1 VLTPTSHRPTRA
13 EQAGQAGNPRNGG
26 ASRTRLATGGLLLAA
41 AIAASTTACSTSG
54 GDDGSAGGSNNA
66 APAASAG
73 TGTGTGTG
81 TGSSGKTIQVV
92 AAENFWGSI
101 AGQLGGDHVKV
112 TSIITNPATD
122 PHDYEPTA
130 ADARTV
136 AGAQY
141 AIVNGVGYDAWA
153 DKLLA
158 AGPDPDRAELK
169 VGDLVGIKPGGN
181 PHRWYSPDN
190 VHQVI
195 EQITSEYKK
204 LDPADAAYFDAQKS
218 TFENTTLAPYNQ
230 AISSIKAKYA
240 GTPIGASESIV
251 SPLADG
257 LDLKMLTPYSF
268 LSAISEGSDPT
279 AHDKAEIDQQIT
291 SKQIKI
297 YVYNSQNATPDVQQ
311 QVKEAK
317 AEGIPVATVTETLT
331 PAGASF
337 QQWQVRQLQDIAAA
351 LAKATGK

>member
-1 VLTPTSHRPTRA
+1 MNAVPPRSAVRRPTRFA
-13 EQAGQAGNPRNGG
+13 LGG
-26 ASRTRLATGGLLLAA
+26 VAVLAA
-41 AIAASTTACSTSG
+41 VAAAACSTSSTSG
-54 GDDGSAGGSNNA
+54 GGSSADPSPAAGGA
-66 APAASAG
+66 HG
-73 TGTGTGTG
+73 GR
-81 TGSSGKTIQVV
+81 TIQVV
-92 AAENFWGSI
+92 AAENFWGSV
-101 AGQLGGDHVKV
+101 AAQLGGSHVKV
-112 TSIITNPATD
+112 TSIINSPDAD

-141 AIVNGVGYDAWA
+141 TIVNGIGYDAWA

-158 AGPDPDRAELK
+158 GSPSTGRTDLE
-169 VGDLVGIKPGGN
+169 VGDLVGIRPGGN

-195 EQITSEYKK
+195 DRITADYKK
-204 LDPADAAYFDAQKS
+204 IDPADAADFDRLRNTYDS
-218 TFENTTLAPYNQ
+218 TTLAPYDQ
-230 AISSIKAKYA
+230 LISDIKRTYA

-257 LDLKMLTPYSF
+257 LGLTMLTPDSF
-268 LSAISEGSDPT
+268 LSAISEGTDPT
-279 AHDKAEIDQQIT
+279 AKDKAAIDRQIAD
-291 SKQIKI
+291 KKIKI
-297 YVYNSQNATPDVQQ
+297 YVYNSQNATPDVQA
-311 QVKEAK
+311 QVKAAK

-337 QQWQVRQLQDIAAA
+337 QDWQVRQLQGIQQA

>member
-1 VLTPTSHRPTRA
+1 MSTVPAPRSARPSARVVLVT
-13 EQAGQAGNPRNGG
+13 
-26 ASRTRLATGGLLLAA
+26 ATAA
-41 AIAASTTACSTSG
+41 LTAVTATACSTSSSNTS
-54 GDDGSAGGSNNA
+54 DTAATGS
-66 APAASAG
+66 
-73 TGTGTGTG
+73 
-81 TGSSGKTIQVV
+81 SSGKTIQVV

-101 AGQLGGDHVKV
+101 ASQLGGSHVKV
-112 TSIITNPATD
+112 DSIITNPSTD

-141 AIVNGVGYDAWA
+141 AVVNGIGYDAWA

-158 AGPDPDRAELK
+158 SNPGSGRTELK

-181 PHRWYSPDN
+181 PHRWYSPGN

-195 EQITSEYKK
+195 EKITADYKK
-204 LDPADAAYFDAQKS
+204 IDPADASYFDQQK
-218 TFENTTLAPYNQ
+218 TAFETKTLAGYNQ
-230 AISSIKAKYA
+230 LIADIKAKYA

-251 SPLADG
+251 TPLADG
-257 LDLKMLTPYSF
+257 LGLKMLTPETF
-268 LSAISEGSDPT
+268 LDAMSEGSDPT
-279 AHDKAEIDQQIT
+279 AQDKATIDRQIK

-297 YVYNSQNATPDVQQ
+297 YVYNSQNSTPDVQA
-311 QVKEAK
+311 QVKAAK

-331 PAGASF
+331 PAGATF
-337 QQWQVRQLQDIAAA
+337 QQWQTTELQGIEQA

>member
-1 VLTPTSHRPTRA
+1 MSAVPI
-13 EQAGQAGNPRNGG
+13 PRSGR
-26 ASRTRLATGGLLLAA
+26 SSTRLALITATAA
-41 AIAASTTACSTSG
+41 LTAATATACSTSSS
-54 GDDGSAGGSNNA
+54 DTSDTAATGS
-66 APAASAG
+66 
-73 TGTGTGTG
+73 
-81 TGSSGKTIQVV
+81 SSGKTIQVV

-101 AGQLGGDHVKV
+101 ASQLGGSHVKV

-141 AIVNGVGYDAWA
+141 AIVNGIGYDAWA

-158 AGPDPDRAELK
+158 ANPGSGRTDLK

-195 EQITSEYKK
+195 EKITADYKK
-204 LDPADAAYFDAQKS
+204 ADPADAAYFDQQKT
-218 TFENTTLAPYNQ
+218 TFETKTLADYNKLI
-230 AISSIKAKYA
+230 ADIKAKYA

-251 SPLADG
+251 TPLADG
-257 LDLKMLTPYSF
+257 LGLKMLTPETF
-268 LSAISEGSDPT
+268 LDAMSEGSDPT
-279 AHDKAEIDQQIT
+279 ARDKATIDQQIKT
-291 SKQIKI
+291 KKIKV
-297 YVYNSQNATPDVQQ
+297 YVYNSQNSTPDVQA

-337 QQWQVRQLQDIAAA
+337 QQWQTTELQGIEQA